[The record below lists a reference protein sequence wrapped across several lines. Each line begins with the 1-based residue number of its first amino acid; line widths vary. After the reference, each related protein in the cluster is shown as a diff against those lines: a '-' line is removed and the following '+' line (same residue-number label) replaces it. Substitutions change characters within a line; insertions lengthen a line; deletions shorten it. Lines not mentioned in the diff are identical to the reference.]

1 MQKRHHVIRD
11 VGQSM
16 LAAVRGELSA
26 QKSKA
31 KAYLEVRS
39 APWMPGTTGDAW
51 AAACRE
57 IDALAQR
64 IATDFLTQGLAT
76 VGQKPASG
84 ADRLSR

>member
-31 KAYLEVRS
+31 KAYLA
-39 APWMPGTTGDAW
+39 APTIEFLRKNQPCAVLYLYDLRPFIRVK
-51 AAACRE
+51 AAKR
-57 IDALAQR
+57 
-64 IATDFLTQGLAT
+64 TSSAT
-76 VGQKPASG
+76 VA
-84 ADRLSR
+84 RSRCS